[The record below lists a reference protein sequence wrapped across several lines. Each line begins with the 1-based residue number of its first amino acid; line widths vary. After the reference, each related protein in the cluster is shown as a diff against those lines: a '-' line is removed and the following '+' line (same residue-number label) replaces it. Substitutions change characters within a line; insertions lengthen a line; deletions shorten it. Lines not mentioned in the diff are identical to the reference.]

1 MYSKTNTVSLI
12 GLEGKAIEVESD
24 ITSGM
29 PSFNIVGLPD
39 SSIKESKERIRVA
52 LINSGYKFSLGR
64 ITINLSPADIKKEG
78 TQLDLPIA
86 VSLLRS
92 MGVIE
97 NKRDDLIFIGE
108 LSLDGRILPIRGAL
122 AMLISM
128 REKGFKNF
136 IIADGNKDECAII
149 KDCNIYPF
157 VKLEDLVN
165 SLNKENLKSYKISLY
180 DQLKEDS
187 YDYDFED
194 LKGQESLK
202 RALQIA
208 AAGGHNLLMLGAPG
222 SGKTF
227 SAKHLPSILPDMD
240 FEEKVEVTKIYSVM
254 GLLDSGRLINKR
266 PFRSPHHSASEVSLI
281 GGGANIPKAGEI
293 TLAHK
298 GVLFLDEF
306 PEFSK
311 KTIESLREPLENN
324 EINIS
329 RSMASI
335 KYPADFILIAAM
347 NPCPCGNYGNP
358 LKECTCSH
366 NEIRRYLSKLSSPI
380 LDRID
385 IHIEIR
391 PVKYE
396 DLKGKIK
403 SKSSSQMKKEVERAR
418 KIQKMR
424 YEKENLSTNAAL
436 TTRLMKKYIKL
447 DKKLE
452 EIGKMAFNK
461 YNFSVRSYNK
471 IIKMART
478 IADLEESE
486 EILPKHL
493 LEAIRYRSLDDKYWS
508 VWWKI
513 LLIQILTF
521 I

>member
-1 MYSKTNTVSLI
+1 MYSKINTVSLL

-24 ITSGM
+24 ITSGL
-29 PSFNIVGLPD
+29 PAFNIVGLPD
-39 SSIKESKERIRVA
+39 SSIKESKDRIRVA
-52 LINSGYKFSLGR
+52 LINSGYKFPQGR

-92 MGVIE
+92 MGVIKKE
-97 NKRDDLIFIGE
+97 RNDFIFIGE

-136 IIADGNKDECAII
+136 IISDGNKDECSII
-149 KDCNIYPF
+149 KDCNTYPF
-157 VKLEDLVN
+157 INIESLVTYLNGEVEKNPYKARLNDNIEED
-165 SLNKENLKSYKISLY
+165 K
-180 DQLKEDS
+180 
-187 YDYDFED
+187 YDYDFSD
-194 LKGQESLK
+194 IKGQDSLK
-202 RALQIA
+202 RALQIS
-208 AAGGHNLLMLGAPG
+208 AAGDHNLLMIGAPG

-254 GLLDSGRLINKR
+254 GLLDEGKLINKR

-311 KTIESLREPLENN
+311 KTIEALREPLENR

-385 IHIEIR
+385 IHIEIK

-396 DLKGKIK
+396 ELKDNIK
-403 SKSSSQMKKEVERAR
+403 TKSSKEMKFEVQRAR
-418 KIQKMR
+418 LIQEER
-424 YEKENLSTNAAL
+424 YKNESISTNGAL
-436 TTRLMKKYIKL
+436 NTRLMKKYIKL
-447 DKKLE
+447 DDKLE
-452 EIGKMAFNK
+452 KIGQMAFNK

-478 IADLEESE
+478 IADLENSDM
-486 EILPKHL
+486 ILDKHL
-493 LEAIRYRSLDDKYWS
+493 LEAIRYRSLDGKYWS
-508 VWWKI
+508 V
-513 LLIQILTF
+513 
-521 I
+521 